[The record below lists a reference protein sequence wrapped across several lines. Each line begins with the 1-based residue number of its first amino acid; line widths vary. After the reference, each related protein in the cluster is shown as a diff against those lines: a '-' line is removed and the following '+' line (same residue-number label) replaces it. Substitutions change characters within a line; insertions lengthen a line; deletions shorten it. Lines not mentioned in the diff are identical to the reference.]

1 MRFIHENK
9 LRLPELAGGVFAD
22 PKLHLELMMGNRT
35 AFPQLMKTAALKG
48 DVEGVLRL
56 LRVAL
61 ASEPDLLT
69 MYAQTVFPPLVELG
83 DLWSAGTVSVDQEHL
98 ATQTIRQ
105 ALVRFQADV
114 HVKPSNGLTALF
126 SCYDGE
132 LHDIALYCIASYVRA
147 EGWHTYY
154 LGQSTPT
161 DDLVRAVERI
171 RPALVVLS
179 AVIVEDEFSFLHDIN
194 DRLAPAAARSGAK
207 LSIGGRQLVARFG
220 TSLKAD
226 FISDSVLDYRRIAD
240 PRNYTHT

>member
-1 MRFIHENK
+1 
-9 LRLPELAGGVFAD
+9 
-22 PKLHLELMMGNRT
+22 
-35 AFPQLMKTAALKG
+35 
-48 DVEGVLRL
+48 
-56 LRVAL
+56 
-61 ASEPDLLT
+61 
-69 MYAQTVFPPLVELG
+69 
-83 DLWSAGTVSVDQEHL
+83 
-98 ATQTIRQ
+98 
-105 ALVRFQADV
+105 
-114 HVKPSNGLTALF
+114 
-126 SCYDGE
+126 
-132 LHDIALYCIASYVRA
+132 VRA